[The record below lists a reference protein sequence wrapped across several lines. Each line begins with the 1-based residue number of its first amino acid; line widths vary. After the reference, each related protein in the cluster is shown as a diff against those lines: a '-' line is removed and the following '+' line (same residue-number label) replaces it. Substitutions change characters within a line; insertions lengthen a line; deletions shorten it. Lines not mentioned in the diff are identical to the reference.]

1 MKVFDVKVYRDG
13 KWWMVEI
20 PAIDGLT
27 QARRLGEI
35 ETMARSY
42 ISVDQDL
49 APSSVELGQIEI
61 VVAGHDLASTMG
73 QIAAL
78 KVKAR
83 EAEEHATRLMR
94 STAHELADADVPLRD
109 IGTALSVTHQRVHQ
123 LLQDA

>member
-83 EAEEHATRLMR
+83 EAEEHATSGPFSR
-94 STAHELADADVPLRD
+94 
-109 IGTALSVTHQRVHQ
+109 
-123 LLQDA
+123 